1 MKYLFRTFGFK
12 DREAWLRKINALPC
26 VRVPSSHE
34 QEKIHKQETRTS
46 MLGGLFRRSSFALTD
61 NSQHSAAVKSP
72 LIDADT
78 LDKREVR
85 YFLKECGFAKH
96 YNDFV
101 GKGVTSFQKLVDFVA
116 DSGVGG
122 FAHILSFVT
131 LHIFTLIVSLI
142 TDSHFIIVRPI
153 PNISRQHHS
162 VSQAEISRTYDEL
175 SLTYKVD
182 LQ

>member
-26 VRVPSSHE
+26 VRTPSAHE

-61 NSQHSAAVKSP
+61 NSQHSATVKSP

-78 LDKREVR
+78 LHKREVR
-85 YFLKECGFAKH
+85 YFLKECGFAKL
-96 YNDFV
+96 YNIFV

-116 DSGVGG
+116 DSGVGR
-122 FAHILSFVT
+122 FAPSFPFS
-131 LHIFTLIVSLI
+131 LYIFSPSSCL
-142 TDSHFIIVRPI
+142 
-153 PNISRQHHS
+153 
-162 VSQAEISRTYDEL
+162 
-175 SLTYKVD
+175 
-182 LQ
+182 